1 MNQPLRFWILFLCVC
16 SLFPLL
22 AQEKTSSLEPYI
34 VVLDPHQVPL
44 NLDPELVEKITEE
57 LLIQCGSHLGMV
69 EHFYH
74 SALTGFCAFLE
85 TRQVEELRRDPY
97 VSFIEP
103 DGKVYKSITQSN
115 ATWGLDRIDQSNLPL
130 NSQYTYPTT
139 ATGVHVYVID
149 TGIRISHNEF
159 AGRAVIGIDTVGD
172 GQNGNDCDGHGTH
185 VAGTIGGTLYGVAK
199 GVTLHAVRVLDCEG
213 SGFNSDVIAGIDWVT
228 ANKIHPAVANMSL
241 GGSPSNALDT
251 AVRNSINSGIVY
263 AVAAGNSN
271 ASACN
276 ESPARVA
283 EALTVGSTAS
293 NDRRSSF
300 SNKGSCVD
308 LFAPGSSITSA
319 GIASNSA
326 TNVFSG
332 TSMASPHVAGV
343 AALYRAQNPNATPTQ
358 VANALITNA
367 TPNVLSSLGTGSPNL
382 LLKVVVGSTDPEPE
396 PDPEPDPDPTPT
408 PILYQG
414 KLKNTGAFQ
423 IQPGGTYYTTT
434 TAGLH
439 QGTLQGPVNTDFD
452 LYLYRWNG
460 SSWQEVAYSVGDRK
474 SVV

>member
-1 MNQPLRFWILFLCVC
+1 M
-16 SLFPLL
+16 S
-22 AQEKTSSLEPYI
+22 
-34 VVLDPHQVPL
+34 
-44 NLDPELVEKITEE
+44 
-57 LLIQCGSHLGMV
+57 LIQESV
-69 EHFYH
+69 
-74 SALTGFCAFLE
+74 SAT
-85 TRQVEELRRDPY
+85 T
-97 VSFIEP
+97 
-103 DGKVYKSITQSN
+103 
-115 ATWGLDRIDQSNLPL
+115 NL
-130 NSQYTYPTT
+130 Q
-139 ATGVHVYVID
+139 D
-149 TGIRISHNEF
+149 E
-159 AGRAVIGIDTVGD
+159 AVIGIDTVGD

-460 SSWQEVAYSVGDRK
+460 SSWQEVAYSVGLTSSELILYQGTPGSYYWRIESWYGSGNYQFWLIK
-474 SVV
+474 PQ